1 MRPQRIPSKSIN
13 VSEAQ
18 LASKHAAFGLPGS
31 FADAAPAVRL
41 ACAAAA
47 RADIDPIPAVR
58 ATREHSNTIV
68 RRDLPTLHQPVVDAK
83 RRAAND
89 ID

>member
-1 MRPQRIPSKSIN
+1 MRQPRTPSKLIH
-13 VSEAQ
+13 VSEAHQ
-18 LASKHAAFGLPGS
+18 ASKHAAFGLPGS

-58 ATREHSNTIV
+58 STRQRSNNH
-68 RRDLPTLHQPVVDAK
+68 DLPALLQPVVDAK